1 MTQSDPDSETTRR
14 RRWMGLLARSAPGA
28 LERAWLG
35 LASRPGYTVLRP
47 AQTGLALVRARMGGD
62 GAPFNLGEMTM
73 TRCAVRLAGP
83 AQEGSP
89 DSAGGDAGGILGL
102 GYVAGRDAR
111 KAELAAVFDALL
123 QHPALGPGLLE
134 AVVAP
139 LAAAEA
145 DRRARAARAT
155 APTRVEFFT
164 LVRGE
169 DAR

>member
-1 MTQSDPDSETTRR
+1 MTDTDSQTALRR
-14 RRWMGLLARSAPGA
+14 QWMGLLARSAPGA
-28 LERAWLG
+28 LERAWQG
-35 LASRPGYTVLRP
+35 LAARPGYEVLRAP
-47 AQTGLALVRARMGGD
+47 QAGLALVRARAGGD

-83 AQEGSP
+83 AP
-89 DSAGGDAGGILGL
+89 DGADAADSLLGL

-123 QHPALGPGLLE
+123 QDPARQAALLE
-134 AVVAP
+134 AVIAP

-145 DRRARAARAT
+145 ARRAQAARAT

>member
-1 MTQSDPDSETTRR
+1 MTDTVSETALR

-28 LERAWLG
+28 LERAWQS
-35 LASRPGYTVLRP
+35 LAPRPGYEVLRAP
-47 AQTGLALVRARMGGD
+47 QAGLALVRARMGGD
-62 GAPFNLGEMTM
+62 GAPFNLGEVTM
-73 TRCAVRLAGP
+73 TRCAVRLAG
-83 AQEGSP
+83 
-89 DSAGGDAGGILGL
+89 DAGGGADSDAGGILGL
-102 GYVAGRDAR
+102 GYVAGRDTR

-123 QHPALGPGLLE
+123 QDSTRQAALLE

-145 DRRARAARAT
+145 DRRAQAARAT